1 MNGIAILSGILVLFF
16 LGTLS
21 LILDSFFTREIIETV
36 KITTST
42 KKYTED
48 ELINDD
54 YNSLD
59 ISSLD

>member
-21 LILDSFFTREIIETV
+21 LILDSFFTREIIEPV